1 MGRTFWDILL
11 WTIIAAMAVLIVS
24 NASGVGGLITSF
36 GNFWVSETTILTG
49 TNYKKAA

>member
-24 NASGVGGLITSF
+24 NATGVAGLITSF
-36 GNFWVSETTILTG
+36 GKFWTQETTILTG
-49 TNYKKAA
+49 TNYRKAA